1 MARPEILAI
10 VPARGGSKSIPRKN
24 LIPIGG
30 KPLIAY
36 SIEQARTSRLVTRT
50 IVSTDDPEIAD
61 VARAYGGEVPFLRPA
76 EYAQD
81 MSPDIDVFRHAL
93 QWLLDHEGYR
103 PELVVHLRPTGPV
116 RRVELIDQAIALML
130 EHAEADALR
139 SVSVPVQTPYKMWRI
154 EDGYLRPLVTVAG
167 VAESYCAPRQSLPD
181 VWWQNG
187 YVDIIRPRSILE
199 WGLMCGKTVLPFV
212 VDEPILEID
221 YAESLPLVEEALA
234 RLKTEPPRHAVKDGR
249 RFPV

>member
-24 LIPIGG
+24 LIPVGG
-30 KPLIAY
+30 KPLIVY

-167 VAESYCAPRQSLPD
+167 VAESYCAPRASLSLL
-181 VWWQNG
+181 
-187 YVDIIRPRSILE
+187 RSPSE
-199 WGLMCGKTVLPFV
+199 SSRAVCTVAIFSP
-212 VDEPILEID
+212 
-221 YAESLPLVEEALA
+221 AACA
-234 RLKTEPPRHAVKDGR
+234 AVCW
-249 RFPV
+249 

>member
-10 VPARGGSKSIPRKN
+10 IPARGGSKSIPRKN
-24 LIPIGG
+24 LIPVGG

-36 SIEQARTSRLVTRT
+36 SIELARMSRLVTRT
-50 IVSTDDPEIAD
+50 IVSTDDPQIAD
-61 VARAYGGEVPFLRPA
+61 VARAHGGEVPFLRPA

-81 MSPDIDVFRHAL
+81 LSPDIDVFRHAL
-93 QWLLDHEGYR
+93 KWLVDHEGYR

-116 RRVELIDQAIALML
+116 RRVELIDQAIELML
-130 EHAEADALR
+130 EHPEADALR
-139 SVSVPVQTPYKMWRI
+139 SVSIPVQTPYKMWRI
-154 EDGYLRPLVTVAG
+154 EEGYLRPLLTLAG
-167 VAESYCAPRQSLPD
+167 VPESYCAPRQSLPD

-221 YAESLPLVEEALA
+221 YPESLPLVEAALA
-234 RLKTEPPRHAVKDGR
+234 RLRTDAPRHEVKDGR